1 MKRFY
6 SPTLMTC
13 FKSGLTLALVAAI
26 PSILFLYSGSALA
39 AGIAVIAAVTSFYN
53 SRLMQAGF
61 QAMMIRFSSFSTLSE
76 TLILLTALILEVI
89 LFVLITNQLLILESG
104 FDTARV
110 LVATTLLAF
119 LPFTAFALSLLARNR

>member
-13 FKSGLTLALVAAI
+13 FKSGLMLALVAAI
-26 PSILFLYSGSALA
+26 PSIIFLYASSILA
-39 AGIAVIAAVTSFYN
+39 TGIAAIAATISFYN
-53 SRLMQAGF
+53 SKLMQAGF

-76 TLILLTALILEVI
+76 TLILLAALILHVI

-104 FDTARV
+104 FDAARV